1 MRLLDPA
8 LVADPYPEYARW
20 RAELPVWWAEDAQG
34 WVLSRHD
41 DVRAVLRQSEAF
53 SSAAMGAEVPL
64 PLLTD
69 DPPRHTQLRKLVDR
83 AFTVRM
89 LRELEGEVDALARGF
104 VEAIPTGAPVDIVPA
119 LTQPLP
125 VAVIARMMGIPFER
139 ADDFKRWSD
148 ALTSTVAGATREAR
162 MRDIA
167 EMGAF
172 FQSLIAERRAHPGAD
187 LVSAVV
193 NAEVDGAH
201 LSDAEIV
208 GFNMLLLIAG
218 NETTTNLLGNML
230 NILAER
236 PQDYTRLAGEPAL
249 IPAAVDEALRFDSPV
264 QFLQRRLTRP
274 ATFHGQAMDVGD
286 TVTVLTGSANRDEGV
301 YANADRYDIERTK
314 VNHHSFG
321 FGIHFCIGAPLAR
334 LEAQCAMRHLV
345 RRFPHIA
352 RATPPAGAQ
361 DERIGSFLLRGF
373 HHLWLELQP

>member
-1 MRLLDPA
+1 MRLLEPA
-8 LVADPYPEYARW
+8 LVTDPYPHYARW
-20 RAELPVWWAEDAQG
+20 RAEQPVWWAEDVKG

-41 DVRAVLRQSEAF
+41 DVRAVLKQSEAF

-89 LRELEGEVDALARGF
+89 LREMEGEVDALARSF
-104 VEAIPTGAPVDIVPA
+104 VDAIPADGPVDIVRA

-125 VAVIARMMGIPFER
+125 VAVIARMMGIPVER

-148 ALTSTVAGATREAR
+148 ALTSTVASATHESR

-167 EMGAF
+167 EMGTY
-172 FQSLIAERRAHPGAD
+172 FQSLIADRRASPGSD

-373 HHLWLELQP
+373 HHLWLELHP